1 MSQKAASKDHYSKGE
16 VVHNLMDRMSQRQK
30 VGKPPLF
37 QLNHGSDK
45 EELLIKRRM
54 LNKIA
59 AVNLLP
65 EE

>member
-1 MSQKAASKDHYSKGE
+1 
-16 VVHNLMDRMSQRQK
+16 MDRMSHREK

-37 QLNHGSDK
+37 QLNRGSDK

-54 LNKIA
+54 FNKIA